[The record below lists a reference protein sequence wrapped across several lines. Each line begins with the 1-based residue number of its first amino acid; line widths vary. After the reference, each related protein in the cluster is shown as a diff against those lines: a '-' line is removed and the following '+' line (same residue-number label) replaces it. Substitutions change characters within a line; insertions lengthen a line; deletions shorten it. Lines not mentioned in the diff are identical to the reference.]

1 MFVPLYVIWW
11 KIFVDKKQHLFRYNE
26 DYLLAILIII
36 LT

>member
-11 KIFVDKKQHLFRYNE
+11 KIFVDLFRYNE

-36 LT
+36 LA